1 MQFEHMWHARGRKV
15 LARDTE
21 KMRSHEDLGV
31 DGKLIL
37 KWFLTNRMEGCGL
50 Q

>member
-1 MQFEHMWHARGRKV
+1 MWHARGRKV
-15 LARDTE
+15 LARDPE

-31 DGKLIL
+31 DRKVII
-37 KWFLTNRMEGCGL
+37 KWPLTNMMEGCGL